1 MLMQKPRMDDW
12 SVVSGNQIAVRDIN
26 RYLCTYCRL
35 MPLPHLPELG
45 LTYLPTCLPSYL
57 AVRDCNSLN
66 IKVISR
72 VLAQT
77 VALEYYE
84 GQVG

>member
-1 MLMQKPRMDDW
+1 MLMQKPRMKDW

-26 RYLCTYCRL
+26 RCTYATAPPTRTRL
-35 MPLPHLPELG
+35 N
-45 LTYLPTCLPSYL
+45 LPTCLPSYL
-57 AVRDCNSLN
+57 AVRDFNSLN